1 MTFTRKDRLA
11 RRAQRP
17 AHRAARKTELAL
29 APIADDQTTDA
40 MRAVLAH
47 TTAGWN
53 SLRHA
58 C

>member
-1 MTFTRKDRLA
+1 MTFTRKDRSA

-17 AHRAARKTELAL
+17 AHRTARKTEQAL
-29 APIADDQTTDA
+29 TPISGDHTTDA
-40 MRAVLAH
+40 MRSVLAH

>member
-1 MTFTRKDRLA
+1 MTFTRKDTLA

-17 AHRAARKTELAL
+17 AHRTARKTGRAV
-29 APIADDQTTDA
+29 APNESDYATDA
-40 MRAVLAH
+40 MRSVLAH
-47 TTAGWN
+47 TTSGWN